1 MDKIEKLL
9 NYDAL
14 QEMYCVVW
22 YSYFKRFPAPN
33 RVNIDRNILEE
44 IVNVNGLAEDQFNNN
59 ELVQQYK
66 DKLLKRLEKFK
77 LTGVFY
83 RAEISQ
89 DEDKNLNLKIIKQLH
104 GLDHEYDLNNAFFT
118 STDYKNL
125 SSLGNKLDSLLS
137 EDAYIERGEKQQLVE
152 NFDQVMDWLF
162 NEAKKGQNI
171 QRYKG
176 LGEMNPDQLWDTTM
190 NPETR
195 RMLQVR
201 IEDAVAA
208 DEDFTTLMGDHVE
221 PRREFIEQNAL
232 TATNIDT

>member
-1 MDKIEKLL
+1 M
-9 NYDAL
+9 
-14 QEMYCVVW
+14 
-22 YSYFKRFPAPN
+22 S
-33 RVNIDRNILEE
+33 
-44 IVNVNGLAEDQFNNN
+44 EDQFNNN

-66 DKLLKRLEKFK
+66 DNLLKRLEKYK
-77 LTGVFY
+77 LTGIFY
-83 RAEISQ
+83 RAEINQ

-208 DEDFTTLMGDHVE
+208 DEVFTTLMGDQVE